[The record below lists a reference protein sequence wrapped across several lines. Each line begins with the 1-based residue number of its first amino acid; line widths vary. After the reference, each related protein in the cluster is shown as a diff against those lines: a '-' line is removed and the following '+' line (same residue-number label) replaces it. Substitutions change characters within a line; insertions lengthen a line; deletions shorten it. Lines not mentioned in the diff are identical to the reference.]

1 MNRHIDAVT
10 PVAAHQ
16 HRRVPAGIQAFHH
29 SHGNFLSV
37 GRNDRPK
44 RRLQLVL
51 PRDAHRQRTMAHEFC
66 DICANVVK
74 IGVAA
79 QGRRAKCEGDGGT
92 AGAPGMGWREKEY
105 GVCADLEIA
114 EMGDG
119 KRLFG
124 DAEMMIGSVQ
134 LERADA
140 IAVATLLVEKN
151 VFLGNKESGEVPP

>member
-92 AGAPGMGWREKEY
+92 AGVLGGMAGKKSTGFVPISKSPRWGMGRD
-105 GVCADLEIA
+105 CS
-114 EMGDG
+114 EML
-119 KRLFG
+119 R
-124 DAEMMIGSVQ
+124 
-134 LERADA
+134 
-140 IAVATLLVEKN
+140 
-151 VFLGNKESGEVPP
+151 